1 VTESVRHH
9 DDGFQAQ
16 TDPVQAMVRAHAPGT
31 DRLVAGGL
39 GSGGDFSDFSHEWRR
54 LFSRLLGTF
63 LLVLVAAGASVIQDR
78 STGQIGRIAKVA
90 APALTVLTVN
100 LFMSAVSGAH
110 LNPIVS
116 VTFALG
122 HDFRWRRVP
131 GCILAQLLGA
141 LLAALLL
148 RATSATSP
156 TPGPPCRDRG
166 SARPRPSSSKWC
178 SLDRLIAFT
187 GRQPAVAQPS
197 TN

>member
-1 VTESVRHH
+1 MTESVRHH

-100 LFMSAVSGAH
+100 LFMSAVSRAH

-131 GCILAQLLGA
+131 GYILAQLLGA

-148 RATSATSP
+148 RATFGDSDQPMQISP
-156 TPGPPCRDRG
+156 RDVQASCSQCLISLVFAHRCR
-166 SARPRPSSSKWC
+166 SQ
-178 SLDRLIAFT
+178 LDLEI
-187 GRQPAVAQPS
+187 
-197 TN
+197 TNLALK